1 MTKRRIA
8 LGLCVTA
15 LLLCSAASFG
25 GAQEET
31 EKDNRFAPP
40 QGQGAWTISMSR
52 SGGMRP
58 AKQTVSVNS
67 GGEISVYAEHRGAGG
82 ATVVDCS
89 VKVKLAGED
98 FSKLKEAV
106 RASKPAAWR
115 EGGYSDEK
123 HPICCDQPTTRLT
136 FSRRESRD
144 FTRTIRTSWY
154 PGSSELRPADLTA
167 LADVVQE
174 LWNKAS
180 ERCEAG
186 ATGR

>member
-1 MTKRRIA
+1 MTKRGIA

-15 LLLCSAASFG
+15 LLLFSAARFG
-25 GAQEET
+25 GVQKAAEN
-31 EKDNRFAPP
+31 DNALPLT
-40 QGQGAWTISMSR
+40 QGHGMWSVSMSR

-67 GGEISVYAEHRGAGG
+67 SGEVSVYAEHRGAGG
-82 ATVVDCS
+82 AAVVDCDI
-89 VKVKLAGED
+89 KVKLADED
-98 FSKLKEAV
+98 FLKLKEAV

-144 FTRTIRTSWY
+144 STRVVKTSWY
-154 PGSSELRPADLTA
+154 PGSSKLRPADLTV

-180 ERCEAG
+180 ERCEVDD
-186 ATGR
+186 